1 VKQRRIDETRP
12 DIERLD
18 QIARQLAESPS
29 LVSIHDQIVLASQQ
43 PMVKVDDAADE
54 FRRKNANAAVVQK
67 INAARRAV
75 AEENSIVAEMRIAVD
90 HAEAAEREPP
100 GGKHRLGEGV
110 ARCQRIILVGEH
122 TGALEPV
129 EREQPAS

>member
-1 VKQRRIDETRP
+1 AAGDGASRAVRQRRIDKTGQ
-12 DIERLD
+12 DIVRLD

-29 LVSIHDQIVLASQQ
+29 LVSVHDQIVLAAQQ

-67 INAARRAV
+67 INAARPAV
-75 AEENSIVAEMRIAVD
+75 AKENSIVAEMRIAVD

-100 GGKHRLGEGV
+100 GGKHRLGE
-110 ARCQRIILVGEH
+110 
-122 TGALEPV
+122 
-129 EREQPAS
+129 